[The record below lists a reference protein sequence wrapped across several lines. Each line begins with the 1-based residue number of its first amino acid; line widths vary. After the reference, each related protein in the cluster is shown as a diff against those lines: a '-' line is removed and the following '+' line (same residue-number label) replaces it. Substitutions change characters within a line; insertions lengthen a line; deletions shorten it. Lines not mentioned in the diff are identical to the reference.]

1 MKISRGEAVLI
12 DTNVILEAH
21 RTACWNHLAGF
32 FVLKTVDACVVEC
45 ETGNQQRGVAV
56 PVDIPLLRAS
66 AHIERSTPRQIA
78 ELRFRLAGKV
88 SLDPGEES
96 LIAYACRHANAWV
109 ICSPDKAAVRAC
121 FILGFQDRVVALE
134 DLTES
139 SGIAVDLRRNY
150 TRNWLANFRT
160 DLLLGL

>member
-1 MKISRGEAVLI
+1 MNIPRGESVLV

-21 RTACWNHLAGF
+21 RTACWKHLAGF
-32 FVLKTVDACVVEC
+32 FRLKTADACVVEC
-45 ETGNQQRGVAV
+45 ATGNQKRGVAV
-56 PVDIPLLRAS
+56 PVDIPNLRAT
-66 AHIERSTPRQIA
+66 AHVERVGEEQVA
-78 ELRFRLAGKV
+78 ELRFRLAGRV
-88 SLDPGEES
+88 SLDSGEEA
-96 LIAYACRHANAWV
+96 LIAYACRHPDAWV

-121 FILGFQDRVVALE
+121 FILGFLDRVVALE

-160 DLLLGL
+160 DLLLEL